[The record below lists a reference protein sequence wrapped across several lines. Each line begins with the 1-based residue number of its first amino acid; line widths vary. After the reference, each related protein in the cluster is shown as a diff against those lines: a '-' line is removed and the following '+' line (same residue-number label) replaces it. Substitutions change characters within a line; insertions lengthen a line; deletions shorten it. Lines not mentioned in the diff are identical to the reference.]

1 MERIMTPR
9 SYIRHPSDVPVE
21 IEPEQAP
28 ARKRETLTNVGYG
41 GVSFSRRAPLA
52 PGTVVHVRIATVRP
66 PFEANARVAWC
77 QRTDDLY
84 LIGLAFVTREA
95 LYAARM
101 VEQLCHIEHY
111 KQEVLR
117 TEGRTLSGQEAA
129 LEWIGKYAGEFPRID
144 GES

>member
-1 MERIMTPR
+1 MEPIMTPR

-21 IEPEQAP
+21 IERERTPGRE
-28 ARKRETLTNVGYG
+28 RETLTNVGDG
-41 GVSFSRRAPLA
+41 GVSFSRRTPL
-52 PGTVVHVRIATVRP
+52 PLGTVVHVRIATVRP

-77 QRTDDLY
+77 QRNGDLY
-84 LIGLAFVTREA
+84 SIGLAFFTREA
-95 LYAARM
+95 FYAARM

-129 LEWIGKYAGEFPRID
+129 LEWIGKYAGEFPRI
-144 GES
+144 ENE